1 MTSGDVEISK
11 TSSHCRL
18 RDCRDVKRYLRDLIK
33 ATEVAINMVDLEMN
47 RPSDVE
53 RGKRIASIMNSLE
66 MQKDLAK
73 RFGLAVTK
81 RKKS

>member
-1 MTSGDVEISK
+1 MASGDGAMWK

-18 RDCRDVKRYLRDLIK
+18 RDCRDAKRYLRDLIK
-33 ATEVAINMVDLEMN
+33 ATEAAINMVDLEMN

-73 RFGLAVTK
+73 RFGLPATK